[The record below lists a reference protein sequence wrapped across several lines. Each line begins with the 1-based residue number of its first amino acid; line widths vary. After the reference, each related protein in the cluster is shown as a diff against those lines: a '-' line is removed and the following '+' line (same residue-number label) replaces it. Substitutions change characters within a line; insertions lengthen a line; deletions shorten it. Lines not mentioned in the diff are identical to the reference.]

1 MVLDPQAPIRYKGFS
16 FMPDG
21 YGPALANE
29 FLQRGTAEIPVEIL
43 KLDLPLIWYTFQ
55 RSVFAGASVQQAEYV
70 KLRGYLSINEPG
82 YGFERCLY
90 EINPSMPCQSEFIV
104 KDYIFN
110 IDDLLLAL
118 DAASNHIDTSTS
130 PMDAHIAAFIAA
142 RFEEDIH
149 PHLKALASPTQETAT
164 VGLLSLLAFLQ
175 WKLRV
180 NALFGLSSWV
190 GGLLGPA
197 INTLL
202 QPHDPARDRTGNPA
216 PGAQGQP
223 ARAFRSD
230 RQRRKP
236 KDRFRRIRGRGNR
249 ICRRRI

>member
-1 MVLDPQAPIRYKGFS
+1 M
-16 FMPDG
+16 
-21 YGPALANE
+21 
-29 FLQRGTAEIPVEIL
+29 
-43 KLDLPLIWYTFQ
+43 
-55 RSVFAGASVQQAEYV
+55 
-70 KLRGYLSINEPG
+70 RGYLSINEPG

-110 IDDLLLAL
+110 IDDLLSAL
-118 DAASNHIDTSTS
+118 DAASNHIDTNTN
-130 PMDAHIAAFIAA
+130 PMDTHIAAFIAA

-190 GGLLGPA
+190 AGLLGPA
-197 INTLL
+197 INTYYSRTTRRAIEREIPRLVRKGSL
-202 QPHDPARDRTGNPA
+202 PELFDLIDNAENRRTDSDGYEAAATEYAAAEYEIRDIEGTGSERQTKAERTGKQSA
-216 PGAQGQP
+216 AVFSIVLMFIVVSVLFI
-223 ARAFRSD
+223 AEMF
-230 RQRRKP
+230 
-236 KDRFRRIRGRGNR
+236 
-249 ICRRRI
+249 